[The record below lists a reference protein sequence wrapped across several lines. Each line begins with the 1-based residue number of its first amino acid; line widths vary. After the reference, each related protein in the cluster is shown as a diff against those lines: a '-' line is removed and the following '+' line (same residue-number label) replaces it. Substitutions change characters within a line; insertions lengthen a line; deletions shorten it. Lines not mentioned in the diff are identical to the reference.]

1 VVVVVARFR
10 SAFTLIELLVVIA
23 IIAILAA
30 ILFPVFAQ
38 AREQGRKTTCAS
50 NLKQI
55 GTSISMYVQDYDERF
70 PNTGNP
76 QLWQGRYW
84 RWPLAPY
91 LAYSRR
97 RSSASPNNDLLS
109 EGGDTHVLFCP
120 SDGTAKSQWDATSY
134 AYARC
139 FYQDPAQVNTMK
151 GATAAVGAAPVPVS
165 QSLAAV
171 QFPSAKGIVGEW
183 LSNHES
189 PKMADWWRW
198 EGGRHVLFVDGHV
211 RYLTV
216 RKLRPAVNGLP
227 DLNVTVDGVA
237 GRDVE

>member
-1 VVVVVARFR
+1 VSVRR
-10 SAFTLIELLVVIA
+10 IKSGFTLIELLVVIA

-38 AREQGRKTTCAS
+38 AREQGRKATCAS

-55 GTSISMYVQDYDERF
+55 GVAIAMYAQDFDERF

-97 RSSASPNNDLLS
+97 RSATAPANDLVS
-109 EGGDTHVLFCP
+109 EGSDAHVLVCP
-120 SDGTAKSQWDATSY
+120 SDGTAKVQWDATSY

-139 FYQDPAQVNTMK
+139 FYQDPVQVNTMK
-151 GATAAVGAAPVPVS
+151 SATAAIGGSPAPVS

-171 QFPSAKGIVGEW
+171 QFPAAKGIVGEW

-189 PKMADWWRW
+189 PRNADWWRW
-198 EGGRHVLFVDGHV
+198 EGGRHVLFVDWHV
-211 RYLTV
+211 RYLPV
-216 RKLRPAVNGLP
+216 RKIRPAVNGLP
-227 DLNVTVDGVA
+227 DLNVTVDGIA